1 MIQLV
6 RVDYRLLHGQVAV
19 SWTADLGIDCIL
31 LVSDTLLDD
40 PIRVTSV
47 KLAKPTGVKVV
58 AKNIEDSIK
67 AIKSGVTDKYKLLV
81 VCETIEGAVH
91 LLKETGVKSLNLG
104 GTRPGENKKEIAP
117 IIFVTK
123 EDEILLEEL
132 KESGV
137 EIFAQMIPE
146 SKKINC

>member
-91 LLKETGVKSLNLG
+91 LLKETGVKSLRYKAWREQKRNCTDYFCYKRG
-104 GTRPGENKKEIAP
+104 GDFTRRIERIRCRN
-117 IIFVTK
+117 FRT
-123 EDEILLEEL
+123 DDT
-132 KESGV
+132 
-137 EIFAQMIPE
+137 
-146 SKKINC
+146 

>member
-47 KLAKPTGVKVV
+47 KLAK
-58 AKNIEDSIK
+58 
-67 AIKSGVTDKYKLLV
+67 LV
-81 VCETIEGAVH
+81 
-91 LLKETGVKSLNLG
+91 
-104 GTRPGENKKEIAP
+104 
-117 IIFVTK
+117 
-123 EDEILLEEL
+123 
-132 KESGV
+132 
-137 EIFAQMIPE
+137 
-146 SKKINC
+146 